1 MVTPTKSRKRKVCF
15 VITNRVHYARQKL
28 LLQNLKKHPRLDLQI
43 VVGGSALL
51 SRHSDT
57 LSLLEQDGFAPAE
70 KLYMVIEGGDN
81 IAMAKTTGLAILEF
95 TNTFQKLDPDI
106 VLIRGDRYEM
116 LAAATA
122 AAYLN
127 KTVAH
132 IEGGEVTGTIDE
144 SVRHAIT
151 KLSHLHFVTNE
162 EAHRRVV
169 QMGENPAYVF
179 LVGSPDIEHAAHFTR
194 FTRPGVRKD
203 FWKKLNRRGTGPELD
218 FTKGYLTVIYHPV
231 TTEARQDRIVLKLL
245 EIISESGQPAVWFW
259 PNIDAGT
266 DEVSKAIRKFRESN
280 NPVNLRFVRDIPPD
294 DFSVLLKKTL
304 CLIGNSSAGIKEC
317 SFFGVP
323 AVNVGT
329 RQNGRLRGGN
339 VVDVGY
345 SGKEIKKA
353 IQHQLKVGRYPV
365 SDIYY
370 RPKVSEKIAEILSA
384 VPLYIQKRFHDS
396 K

>member
-1 MVTPTKSRKRKVCF
+1 MAANRTKKRKVCF

-28 LLQNLKKHPRLDLQI
+28 LLECLKKHPALELQL

-51 SRHSDT
+51 ARHSDT
-57 LSLLEQDGFAPAE
+57 LSFMEQDGFDTAE
-70 KLYMVIEGGDN
+70 KLYMVVEGGDN

-116 LAAATA
+116 LAAAAA

-127 KTVAH
+127 KTIAH

-162 EAHRRVV
+162 EAYRRVV
-169 QMGENPAYVF
+169 QLGENPDYVF
-179 LVGSPDIEHAAHFTR
+179 LVGSTDIEHAVHFTR
-194 FTRPGVRKD
+194 HGVRKD
-203 FWKKLNRRGTGPELD
+203 FWRRLNLRGTGPELD
-218 FTKGYLTVIYHPV
+218 FSRGYLTVIYHPV
-231 TTEARQDRIVLKLL
+231 TTESEQDKTVSGLLK
-245 EIISESGQPAVWFW
+245 IISDSGLPAVWFW

-280 NPVNLRFVRDIPPD
+280 TPANIRFIRDIPPE
-294 DFSVLLKKTL
+294 DFSILLKKTL

-317 SFFGVP
+317 SYFGVP
-323 AVNVGT
+323 VVNIGT

-339 VVDVGY
+339 VIDVAY
-345 SGKEIKKA
+345 DDPEIKKA
-353 IQHQLKVGRYPV
+353 IQRQLKVGRYPV
-365 SDIYY
+365 SKIYH

-384 VPLYIQKRFHDS
+384 TDLYVQKRFHDS